1 MLSKEKCRKAINMWE
16 ETRTNFSKINEIID
30 PTAVF
35 KLTQENC
42 DWIKGNNKN
51 SNFHTYAGVHHDKF
65 ILIIVPLDTNG
76 KEIDL
81 DSYLTTKLTDLK
93 NEITLLETYVVTTVS
108 KTTLSKNLEIT
119 KYWKEVDLPTYNE
132 PTITERASVKDIEKW
147 KNECLDW
154 FYYECKESKGQN
166 IFRAFTVP
174 FADLA
179 REDEKQGEVIAL
191 FGFKHSS
198 IYQMQIPILIF
209 VAIADETG
217 ATEIMRAN
225 NKEGTSETNT
235 SDWARPCPPLCK
247 DKTDFTLLDIDE

>member
-1 MLSKEKCRKAINMWE
+1 MLSKEKCIQAINMWE
-16 ETRTNFSKINEIID
+16 ETRTNFSKIKKIID
-30 PTAVF
+30 PTAIF
-35 KLTQENC
+35 NFTQENC
-42 DWIKGNNKN
+42 DWVKKNNN
-51 SNFHTYAGVHHDKF
+51 NGNFHAYAGVHNDKF
-65 ILIIVPLDTNG
+65 ILIVVPLDKNG

-81 DSYLTTKLTDLK
+81 DSYLITKLTNLK
-93 NEITLLETYVVTTVS
+93 NEITLLETDVVTTVS

-119 KYWKEVDLPTYNE
+119 KFWKEVDLPTYNE

-179 REDEKQGEVIAL
+179 REDEKQGEVVAL

-198 IYQMQIPILIF
+198 IYQTQIPILIF
-209 VAIADETG
+209 VTIADETG
-217 ATEIMRAN
+217 AAEIIRAN
-225 NKEGTSETNT
+225 NNQSSSETNT
-235 SDWARPCPPLCK
+235 DDYSRPCPPMCK
-247 DKTDFTLLDIDE
+247 DKVTFGFL